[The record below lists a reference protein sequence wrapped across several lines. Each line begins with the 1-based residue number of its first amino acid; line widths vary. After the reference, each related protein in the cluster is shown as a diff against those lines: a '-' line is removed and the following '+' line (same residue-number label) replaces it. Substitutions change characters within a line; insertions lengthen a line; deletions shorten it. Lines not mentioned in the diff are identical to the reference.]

1 MLYILVGIFIFFTLM
16 DQLSKQIAVEAL
28 VNEGNVMEFIPKLIR
43 FEYRKNTG
51 MAWGILPNARVY
63 FIIVTLILSGL
74 LIYLLIR
81 YKEHMPN
88 LTKVSLTLI
97 LAGGAGNLIDRIFLG
112 YVRDFIA
119 FDFFNFPVFNIAD
132 CCVSIGAVLLLV
144 TLVLTKGGRSFI
156 KFLDESD
163 KSKNSS
169 KR

>member
-1 MLYILVGIFIFFTLM
+1 MLYILTGIFIFFTLM

-28 VNEGNVMEFIPKLIR
+28 ISEGNVMEFIPGLIR

-63 FIIVTLILSGL
+63 FIIVTLLLSGI
-74 LIYLLIR
+74 LIYLFVR
-81 YKEHMPN
+81 YWAHMPK
-88 LTKVSLTLI
+88 LTKVSLALI
-97 LAGGAGNLIDRIFLG
+97 LAGGAGNLIDRVFLG

-119 FDFFNFPVFNIAD
+119 FDFFDFPVFNIAD

-144 TLVLTKGGRSFI
+144 TLILTKGGRNFI

-163 KSKNSS
+163 RAKNN
-169 KR
+169 KK